1 MSPNR
6 RGPSLSPALVDS
18 VLALLGHPVV
28 AAVLGIALG
37 AGLLLTSRA
46 SFKTITPDSME
57 SGLIF
62 AAISLFVRMALAA
75 AVLFVYFRFISE
87 GFVPFAAG
95 VAGGF
100 VVLYT
105 VELVRYGK
113 VLARPR

>member
-46 SFKTITPDSME
+46 SFKAITPDSME

-75 AVLFVYFRFISE
+75 AVLFLYFRFISE